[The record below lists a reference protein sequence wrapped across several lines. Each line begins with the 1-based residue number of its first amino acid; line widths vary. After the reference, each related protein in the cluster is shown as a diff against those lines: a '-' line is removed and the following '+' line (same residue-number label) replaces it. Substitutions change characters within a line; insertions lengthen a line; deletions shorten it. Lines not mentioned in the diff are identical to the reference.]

1 MRFSESVRSWIAYG
15 IVGAC
20 VGATAVLAWRSRTW
34 PLFHDAPVLH
44 YVAWRIG
51 AGDVPYRD
59 LFEINAPG
67 AYLIHLAAWW
77 LGGLSDLTWRVY
89 DLAWLALGAGAAFVF
104 ARAWGLVA
112 ATGAAAFLALYH
124 LAGSPW
130 EAGQRDFFLCPFLLA
145 GGAGLARWAER
156 DEPRAL
162 AVAGLAVGAAITIKP
177 HVALLG
183 ALFAGVVV
191 VRAGRQSARPLA
203 VYAATMALPPLAIIG
218 WLAAA
223 GALGA
228 WRELVVDFLVPV
240 YTSLRPAARW
250 ELYRPEAWVPIVVG
264 VLLSVATTIGRGAVS
279 VRHVIAMLGVA
290 YGVLH
295 YVVQGKG
302 WDYHLYP
309 LVAFAAVMLFAE
321 LEPALAWRPF
331 TLGGPL
337 AASCLAA
344 AALLGARG
352 VDAVPG
358 YFASAKVTHVR
369 HVVGDLARITRPDD
383 LVQILDTTEGGV
395 HALLLLGLRQPTRF
409 LCDFPL
415 FAAPEAPITAR
426 YRAEFIAGF
435 DARPPRAVV
444 LFARGWPHGGPE
456 RVASFTAL
464 ADRLARDYAIAVRR
478 PGYTIYARTKV

>member
-1 MRFSESVRSWIAYG
+1 MSA
-15 IVGAC
+15 A
-20 VGATAVLAWRSRTW
+20 ALAWRSRSW

-44 YVAWRIG
+44 YIAWRIG

-67 AYLIHLAAWW
+67 AYLIHLAAWR
-77 LGGLSDLTWRVY
+77 LGGVS
-89 DLAWLALGAGAAFVF
+89 DLAWRLYDLGWLGLAAAAAFVF
-104 ARAWGLVA
+104 ARPWGVVA

-145 GGAGLARWAER
+145 GAAGVARWAER
-156 DEPRAL
+156 SDARAL
-162 AVAGLAVGAAITIKP
+162 ALAGLALGAATTIKP
-177 HVALLG
+177 HVALLAAIFG
-183 ALFAGVVV
+183 AVII
-191 VRAGRQSARPLA
+191 VRAKRRAAIPLA
-203 VYAATMALPPLAIIG
+203 LYAGAAVLAPLAIVG

-223 GALGA
+223 GALSA
-228 WRELVVDFLVPV
+228 WRELVVDYLVPV
-240 YTSLRPAARW
+240 YTGLGHATRW
-250 ELYRPEAWVPIVVG
+250 EVYRPHAWAPIALG
-264 VLLSVATTIGRGAVS
+264 VMLSMAATVARGALT
-279 VRHVIAMLGVA
+279 VRHVVAMLGVA

-321 LEPALAWRPF
+321 LEPALAWRP
-331 TLGGPL
+331 LAVGAPL
-337 AASCLAA
+337 VACCLVAAG
-344 AALLGARG
+344 LLGARG
-352 VDAVPG
+352 LDAVPT

-369 HVVGDLARITRPDD
+369 HVAADLARVTRPDD
-383 LVQILDTTEGGV
+383 LVQVLDTTEGGV

-415 FAAPEAPITAR
+415 FAAPAAPITAR

-444 LFARGWPHGGPE
+444 VFARAWPHGGPE

-464 ADRLARDYAIAVRR
+464 TERLTRDYAVAVRR